1 MIPTL
6 AQAAWLHRASPR
18 DHPDKT
24 MFRDINTEPLNESPA
39 WSAPVLSIVRT
50 RQRTGEAS
58 LTFEERT
65 GELSPVYREI
75 ARRIAGEAFT
85 RHASTLG
92 DALR

>member
-1 MIPTL
+1 
-6 AQAAWLHRASPR
+6 
-18 DHPDKT
+18 
-24 MFRDINTEPLNESPA
+24 MFREHTYE
-39 WSAPVLSIVRT
+39 
-50 RQRTGEAS
+50 S
-58 LTFEERT
+58 LTDAAGWQHAASTPAPTAAAFGIEFAFTDRT